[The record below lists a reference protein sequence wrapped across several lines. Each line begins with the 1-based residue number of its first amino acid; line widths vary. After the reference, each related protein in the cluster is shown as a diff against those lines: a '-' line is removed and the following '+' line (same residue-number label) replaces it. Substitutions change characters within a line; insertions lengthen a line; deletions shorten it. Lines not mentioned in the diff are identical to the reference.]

1 MTNPKRWL
9 LTPIRIPV
17 RPVGIVVILAM
28 TALVL
33 LMVSGRGL
41 PPPRFV
47 LNRDQGSV
55 DPLSYPLWRQ
65 ASDWLADRRYVV
77 LSFDDG
83 PWGQGVDE
91 RILRILHRHGA
102 HAIFFVIC
110 DHLDASREHVLR
122 EIEQAG
128 DVIGNHTVDHP
139 FLRRLNPSAL
149 QHQIADCSARISQ
162 ITGHRPQFF
171 RPPFGQSSAVIEKV
185 VQSAGMAQVL
195 WDANSQDS
203 WQREPGEILHWSL
216 TETKNRYI
224 LLMHDSPTTASA
236 LDRLLT
242 TLQRRGYRFVTP
254 VPAATGDRH

>member
-1 MTNPKRWL
+1 MMNLKRWL
-9 LTPIRIPV
+9 LMPIRIPA
-17 RPVGIVVILAM
+17 RLVGIVAILAM
-28 TALVL
+28 TSLVL
-33 LMVSGRGL
+33 LMAAGRGL

-47 LNRDQGSV
+47 LDRDQGSV

-83 PWGQGVDE
+83 PWGHGVDE
-91 RILRILHRHGA
+91 HILQTLHRHDA

-110 DHLDASREHVLR
+110 DHLDAGRTHVLR

-128 DVIGNHTVDHP
+128 DVIGNHTDDHP
-139 FLRRLNPSAL
+139 FLRHLDASAL
-149 QHQIADCSARISQ
+149 QHQIADCSARIAQ

-171 RPPFGQSSAVIEKV
+171 RPPFGQSSPAVMQV
-185 VQSAGMAQVL
+185 VKSAGMAQVL

-216 TETKNRYI
+216 AQTKNRYI
-224 LLMHDSPTTASA
+224 LLMHDSPTTAAA

-242 TLQRRGYRFVTP
+242 ALQRRGYRFVTP
-254 VPAATGDRH
+254 VPVATGDRR